1 MGFSLDIWQES
12 WGVDDRSWLGQ
23 TAGGMNDNRPIT
35 LDITKFTVDH
45 YPAGFIPSGCVLAK
59 VTATG
64 LYGPYDDTALDGRA
78 VAEGFLFVGTQITG
92 LHRSGLTPAKVS
104 AALMWKGLVI
114 TAKLPDFLSTAN
126 AKGEL
131 DAAGRV
137 DLAAKFRFE

>member
-1 MGFSLDIWQES
+1 MGFSLDIYTET
-12 WGVDDRSWLGQ
+12 WGVDDRSWLGY
-23 TAGGMNDNRPIT
+23 TAGGMNDARPVT
-35 LDITKFTVDH
+35 LDVTKFTVDH
-45 YPAGFIPSGCVLAK
+45 YPNGFIPSGAVLAK
-59 VTATG
+59 VTAGG

-78 VAEGFLFVGTQITG
+78 VAEGFLFVGVQVTG
-92 LHRSGLTPAKVS
+92 LRRSAVPAKIS

-114 TAKLPDFLSTAN
+114 TSKLPDFLSTAN